1 MINHSPF
8 VAPSP
13 SLALVRREA
22 PARAAA
28 TLCALAFDDCAP
40 RLVARGV
47 HRSED
52 LVRRWGRGEGSPSL
66 VQLLQAPERFG
77 RRLAADLGA
86 LYAPAVEV
94 GEVPPRERLWLASKA
109 LGRLLATTP
118 QTLDSLDQL
127 SDDELRQQLR
137 DWQTFVDESERGR
150 DAVARV
156 LREREAQRQQD
167 KGVR

>member
-1 MINHSPF
+1 MSP
-8 VAPSP
+8 A
-13 SLALVRREA
+13 
-22 PARAAA
+22 
-28 TLCALAFDDCAP
+28 
-40 RLVARGV
+40 
-47 HRSED
+47 
-52 LVRRWGRGEGSPSL
+52 
-66 VQLLQAPERFG
+66 
-77 RRLAADLGA
+77 
-86 LYAPAVEV
+86 
-94 GEVPPRERLWLASKA
+94 ERLWLASKA